1 MHYLTL
7 VAVDIPE
14 VKEEPKVD
22 AVIKSAIEELK
33 GKNFDG
39 EKGAMS
45 AIVRNLRLERLC
57 AMSNAFSRAVD
68 DAVSEAMEPY
78 CENTEDPRFLEFV
91 DMTESAEKEYQT
103 GHVEM
108 VRLPE
113 GKYVFPHSRPFS
125 DRYIVS
131 EGKVLERNAGPCKHA
146 MRTKRAKKMQVV
158 NRAFRK
164 VYTSLKDYA
173 EEYCCY
179 TYEADRNRCGYY
191 SNPKAFWDWYQI
203 GGRWPYELLVKTDCK
218 DFSIGERD
226 IDYVLPQ
233 TPAGYMWVSAAR
245 KKDIAWDAM
254 REWRKQQ
261 ALISF
266 AELEKAFAEGVI
278 PSEVFGK
285 ITEKGISGFRE
296 IRDICS
302 AGRML
307 QAAFH
312 HSCRPHSKRIL
323 SSTVA
328 VCSVGES
335 GIRSVSPLMPVRL
348 PVTFCIE
355 YTSVVN
361 YYFSRL
367 HVPFPGNEN
376 RRSCILQHWG
386 QE

>member
-22 AVIKSAIEELK
+22 AAIKSAIEELK

-45 AIVRNLRLERLC
+45 TIVRNLRLERLC

-68 DAVSEAMEPY
+68 DAVSEAMGPY

-131 EGKVLERNAGPCKHA
+131 EGKVLERDAGPCKHA

-179 TYEADRNRCGYY
+179 TYEADRNKCGYY

-296 IRDICS
+296 MLYIRGETVEEYLNCEY
-302 AGRML
+302 
-307 QAAFH
+307 Q
-312 HSCRPHSKRIL
+312 K
-323 SSTVA
+323 STH
-328 VCSVGES
+328 E
-335 GIRSVSPLMPVRL
+335 I
-348 PVTFCIE
+348 
-355 YTSVVN
+355 
-361 YYFSRL
+361 
-367 HVPFPGNEN
+367 
-376 RRSCILQHWG
+376 
-386 QE
+386 

>member
-1 MHYLTL
+1 MCSHTADHSRIGILS
-7 VAVDIPE
+7 
-14 VKEEPKVD
+14 VKE
-22 AVIKSAIEELK
+22 KSWNE
-33 GKNFDG
+33 
-39 EKGAMS
+39 MP
-45 AIVRNLRLERLC
+45 VR
-57 AMSNAFSRAVD
+57 
-68 DAVSEAMEPY
+68 
-78 CENTEDPRFLEFV
+78 
-91 DMTESAEKEYQT
+91 
-103 GHVEM
+103 
-108 VRLPE
+108 
-113 GKYVFPHSRPFS
+113 
-125 DRYIVS
+125 
-131 EGKVLERNAGPCKHA
+131 CKHA

-278 PSEVFGK
+278 PNDIFGK

-296 IRDICS
+296 MLYIR
-302 AGRML
+302 
-307 QAAFH
+307 
-312 HSCRPHSKRIL
+312 
-323 SSTVA
+323 
-328 VCSVGES
+328 GETAEEYLNRKHIDMNEKY
-335 GIRSVSPLMPVRL
+335 GIRPYGFLDCNGWNTHE
-348 PVTFCIE
+348 TFVYDLKNPRFE
-355 YTSVVN
+355 D
-361 YYFSRL
+361 
-367 HVPFPGNEN
+367 NEGWEQQLN
-376 RRSCILQHWG
+376 DFLEKANDNTVIVIVDNHN
-386 QE
+386 